1 MTAYA
6 DFPQACRKNPKHTQI
21 NLESYLLLP
30 VQRIPRY
37 RMLVRLTLFHL
48 APLTSLQLDS
58 LARSTPPSIDI
69 SLDPIEEAL
78 QEMVTLASTM
88 NEEKR
93 DAESRQRLVK

>member
-1 MTAYA
+1 L
-6 DFPQACRKNPKHTQI
+6 QACRKNPKHTQI

-37 RMLVRLTLFHL
+37 RMLVSASLSE
-48 APLTSLQLDS
+48 LTSLTLSQLDS

-78 QEMVTLASTM
+78 EEMVALASTM